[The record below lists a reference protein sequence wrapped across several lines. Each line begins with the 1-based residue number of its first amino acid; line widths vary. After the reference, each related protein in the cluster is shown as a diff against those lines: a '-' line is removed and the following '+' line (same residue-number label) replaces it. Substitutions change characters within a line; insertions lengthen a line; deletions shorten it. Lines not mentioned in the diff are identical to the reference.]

1 MRYGSYNLVEMA
13 GPGGKSG
20 CLQISKPTYVDLGRS
35 SWFILIPNALSVS
48 QDEFESLWQ
57 AHPATQ
63 DSITVFGKTH
73 KIPRFQRLYADS
85 GSYRYSGKTM
95 KAYPLQHPLLL
106 RALAQANGFEK
117 QFDYNGILVNWYQS
131 GLHSMGLH
139 ADDEPELKTGAPIY
153 SYSFGASRIFRIR
166 QFSQKASEKIR
177 IDVLLENQSLLIMG
191 GKMQRYFKHEL
202 PKSRS
207 VSGARINLTIRA
219 FNSVRVD

>member
-13 GPGGKSG
+13 APGSKSD
-20 CLQISKPTYVDLGRS
+20 CLQINKPSYVDIGRS
-35 SWFILIPNALSVS
+35 SWLILIPNALSVC
-48 QDEFESLWQ
+48 QNEVESLWRAQ
-57 AHPATQ
+57 PDTQ

-73 KIPRFQRLYADS
+73 KIPRFQRFYADC

-106 RALAQANGFEK
+106 RALAQANDFEK
-117 QFDYNGILVNWYQS
+117 QFDYNGILVNWYES

-139 ADDEPELKTGAPIY
+139 ADNEPELKTGAPIY

-177 IDVLLENQSLLIMG
+177 IDILLENQSLLIMG
-191 GKMQRYFKHEL
+191 GDMQRYFKHEL

-219 FNSVRVD
+219 FDSVCLD